1 MNLKKSTTLPRSN
14 GFTLVELLTVIAVI
28 AIIAGLLLPVFN
40 SIVKKSLIQRAQ
52 SEREQLETA
61 LTAYYG
67 KYHFYPPSNANV
79 TPTFLNPALTNQLY
93 YELLG
98 TIATNT
104 SPASIS
110 FISLD
115 GASTI
120 SSSTIGQAFDNPPTS
135 LGGFMNCSKGS
146 GDDAVV
152 AQNFLPGL
160 PASRIAT
167 NSAGVFMIVTAVASS
182 PAYSPMP
189 GVTSLAGNPANPWRY
204 VYPGIQN
211 PNSYDLWLQ
220 IIVGGKTNLICNWG
234 GNTPPINSPLP

>member
-1 MNLKKSTTLPRSN
+1 M
-14 GFTLVELLTVIAVI
+14 
-28 AIIAGLLLPVFN
+28 PVFN
-40 SIVKKSLIQRAQ
+40 SIEKKALIQRAQ

-61 LTAYYG
+61 LSAYYG

-79 TPTFLNPALTNQLY
+79 TPTILNPALTNQLY

-98 TIATNT
+98 TTTTNT
-104 SPASIS
+104 GTPSMS

-115 GASTI
+115 GASTL
-120 SSSTIGQAFDNPPTS
+120 SSGTALTAFGVS
-135 LGGFMNCSKGS
+135 GFMNCSKGN

-152 AQNFLPGL
+152 AQTFLPGL

-182 PAYSPMP
+182 PAYSPVP

-204 VYPGIQN
+204 IYPGIKY
-211 PNSYDLWLQ
+211 PSSYDLWLE
-220 IIVGGKTNLICNWG
+220 IIVGGKTNLICNWSDV
-234 GNTPPINSPLP
+234 PQINSPLP